1 MRALLGA
8 RARSVLSAAAL
19 LLSGCGE
26 LGVTVFEP
34 LPGPRPGGGVTALGA
49 MEQRYPALAVMGPD
63 YLLTWSEPEPAP
75 AVRAARVRPA
85 DEEVQGEMIAE
96 RSVSDVHLWPRAS
109 DWLLSAQGGSRVMLL
124 SVTSDLEGFDERAVH
139 SANSSADLRT
149 VPEGDAL
156 YGVWTANVDN
166 DYDVWGGLI
175 DPDNTLRAGTDATL
189 TPGRNYEYAPEVA
202 RVGGSKLL
210 IWLKFSSMVNY
221 NYDINGRWL
230 DATGASFVLP
240 AEGDQRDIVSAGGS
254 AVALIVWWDS
264 VSQGLVATRARPDGT
279 LVERRP
285 VSLWPSAGRRAAI
298 AVIEGGFLIVGP
310 GLRDGVPTLRL
321 LIVDE
326 SSRIEPERAVWL
338 AGGELGTNLDRPA
351 VAVRSDGTGLIS
363 FAQGTATSTVIH
375 SRRFALRPLA
385 SACRAAR
392 ECLSSRCV
400 SGLCSE

>member
-1 MRALLGA
+1 MRRGAIIAL
-8 RARSVLSAAAL
+8 AL
-19 LLSGCGE
+19 ALSGCGE

-34 LPGPRPGGGVTALGA
+34 TPGPRPGGGVVALGG
-49 MEQRYPALAVMGPD
+49 MEQRHPALAVMGPD
-63 YLLTWSEPEPAP
+63 YLLSWSEPEPSP
-75 AVRAARVRPA
+75 VVRAARVRPA
-85 DEEVQGEMIAE
+85 DEEVRGEEISDRA
-96 RSVSDVHLWPRAS
+96 VSDVHLWPRAT
-109 DWLLSAQGGSRVMLL
+109 DWLLTAQGGSRVMLL
-124 SVTSDLEGFDERAVH
+124 SVTSDLEGFDQRAVG
-139 SANSSADLRT
+139 SANSSADLRA

-156 YGVWTANVDN
+156 YGVWTANLDN

-175 DPDNTLRAGTDATL
+175 DPDNTVRAGSDATL

-202 RVGGSKLL
+202 RVGDTKLL
-210 IWLKFSSMVNY
+210 VWLKFSSMVNY

-240 AEGDQRDIVSAGGS
+240 AEGDQREIVSAGGRT
-254 AVALIVWWDS
+254 VALIVWWDS
-264 VSQGLVATRARPDGT
+264 LSGGLVATRARPDGT

-285 VSLWPSAGRRAAI
+285 VNLWPSAGRRAAI
-298 AVIEGGFLIVGP
+298 AAIDGGFLIVGP
-310 GLRDGVPTLRL
+310 GLKDGVPNLRL
-321 LIVDE
+321 LMVDE
-326 SSRIEPERAVWL
+326 ASKIEPERAVWL

-363 FAQGTATSTVIH
+363 FAQGTATSTVIL